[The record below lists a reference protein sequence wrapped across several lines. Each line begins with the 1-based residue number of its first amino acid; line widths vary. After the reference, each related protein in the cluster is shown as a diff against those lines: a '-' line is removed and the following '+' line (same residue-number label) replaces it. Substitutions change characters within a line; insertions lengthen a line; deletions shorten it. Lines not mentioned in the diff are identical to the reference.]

1 MMMIRF
7 DDHDQDDT
15 VDEDNNDDHHDHD
28 KDSHCLGY
36 KLLMRRLNWK
46 KMMIL
51 TLRIKRMEPLID
63 NNYHF

>member
-15 VDEDNNDDHHDHD
+15 VDEDKNIDHHDSEGD
-28 KDSHCLGY
+28 KDSDWLGS
-36 KLLMRRLNWK
+36 KQLPIRRLNWK

-51 TLRIKRMEPLID
+51 TLRIKRMEPLVLE
-63 NNYHF
+63 

>member
-15 VDEDNNDDHHDHD
+15 VDQDNNDDDRAHEGD
-28 KDSHCLGY
+28 KESEWLGS
-36 KLLMRRLNWK
+36 KQLPIRRLNWK

-51 TLRIKRMEPLID
+51 TLRIKRMEPLVLE
-63 NNYHF
+63 